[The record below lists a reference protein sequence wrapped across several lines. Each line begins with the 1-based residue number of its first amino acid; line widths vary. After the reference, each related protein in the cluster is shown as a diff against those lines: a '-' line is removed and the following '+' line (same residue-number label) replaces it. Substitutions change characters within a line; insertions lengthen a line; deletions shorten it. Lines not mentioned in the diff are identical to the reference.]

1 MKKYFKNLGIRRTL
15 ILSVG
20 VLCVFGFTST
30 AQAAALTWS
39 TDDYIKIN
47 DTSYLVVA
55 GSEATSLEVG
65 ATTFTVTVPA
75 ASTFTLRSPERHLL
89 TNSANL
95 TETCISAYNSITVTG
110 PVTALVITPNQAST
124 CTPPS
129 SGGGG
134 GSSSSGGSSYT
145 PPVVPPVVTPPAVV
159 PPVVPPT
166 VPEVSPVVESTTPV
180 VDKGAQQ
187 LMTISSEAGSVFSM
201 PAASVAETMGLV
213 RNTSL
218 EEKYSSTIVARFV
231 PTSTT
236 ASVKNDI
243 VNFVTYGTATSTIL
257 GAGERAGVVASFKVT
272 FGKLPSTEADW
283 VDVLKIANGR
293 VPTIHNQAKEK
304 TSAIAFKK
312 IYGREA
318 NLKQAYDQNAINIMT
333 YGLRVPNRNLNSE
346 ANALKSFKAI
356 YGKIPTATSDW
367 DILRAIAYSG
377 AKK

>member
-1 MKKYFKNLGIRRTL
+1 MKKYLVNSAIRRTTL
-15 ILSVG
+15 LFVV
-20 VLCVFGFTST
+20 VLCILGFVSL
-30 AQAAALTWS
+30 AQAANLTWS
-39 TDDYIKIN
+39 TNDYIKIN

-89 TNSANL
+89 NNSASL
-95 TETCISAYNSITVTG
+95 TQTCSASYNELVVTG
-110 PVTALVITPNQAST
+110 PVTALVITPNQVST
-124 CTPPS
+124 CTPPAS
-129 SGGGG
+129 GGGGG
-134 GSSSSGGSSYT
+134 GSSGGSSYSPPAVVTT
-145 PPVVPPVVTPPAVV
+145 PPVAV

-166 VPEVSPVVESTTPV
+166 VPVVSPVVEPVAPTT
-180 VDKGAQQ
+180 DQGAQQ
-187 LMTISSEAGSVFSM
+187 LMSINSEANSVFSM
-201 PAASVAETMGLV
+201 PAANVAETMGLA
-213 RNTSL
+213 RNTNL

-231 PTSTT
+231 PANAA

-243 VNFVTYGTATSTIL
+243 VNFVTYGTPTSTVL

-293 VPTIHNQAKEK
+293 VPTIHNETKEK

-312 IYGREA
+312 IYGRVV
-318 NLKQAYDQNAINIMT
+318 NLKQTHDQNAINIMT

-346 ANALKSFKAI
+346 ANAIKSFKAI
-356 YGKIPTATSDW
+356 YGKSPTTTSDW

-377 AKK
+377 AKR